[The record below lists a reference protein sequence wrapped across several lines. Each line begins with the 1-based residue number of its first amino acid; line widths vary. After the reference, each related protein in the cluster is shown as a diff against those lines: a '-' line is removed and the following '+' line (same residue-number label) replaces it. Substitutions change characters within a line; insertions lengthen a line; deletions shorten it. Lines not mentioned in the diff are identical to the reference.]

1 MEKDLGVPQAKFTTK
16 LTFIL
21 FGIASLLGSNAILT
35 ELAFFNVFLPSMNVY
50 VTFNFLNY
58 ILNIGFQFL
67 LMWKKDFL
75 KLKTQLIIGIMGSIV
90 FLIILPMFTMILEQ
104 DSKQNII
111 ITGILVF
118 LMGFINALCS
128 GGFFNL
134 VSNFPLEMIVSLSSG
149 QGFSGISMNVLQYIV
164 LFSIPNDD
172 ENNGERTKEIYSIR
186 GWVFFGL
193 SSLILIIS
201 LIVLLISYNT
211 EYFQYYL
218 NKSNNKSNDT
228 TIELLDEKNN
238 VNSADIDSI
247 NEKVVVKEASFKYLF
262 SKLWDLDLLMVYIYI
277 VTFTLFPNAT
287 INQQLFKLPI
297 DYNLNTNIFIYNI
310 FDTIGRSIV
319 SKFKPTKKLSSIVIL
334 GRSVLLFTIVFNY
347 FCQDKLE
354 WNLYF
359 TSIILIINTA
369 LLATTNGMGT
379 TLCFGIAPN
388 EVENEYKGQAG
399 NSLSFFLIL
408 GIFLGSCSAFGTNAI
423 INTFKK

>member
-1 MEKDLGVPQAKFTTK
+1 MENDLGVPQAKFTTK

-90 FLIILPMFTMILEQ
+90 FLIILPMFTMLLEQ
-104 DSKQNII
+104 DSKQNMI

-193 SSLILIIS
+193 SS
-201 LIVLLISYNT
+201 V
-211 EYFQYYL
+211 
-218 NKSNNKSNDT
+218 
-228 TIELLDEKNN
+228 
-238 VNSADIDSI
+238 
-247 NEKVVVKEASFKYLF
+247 
-262 SKLWDLDLLMVYIYI
+262 
-277 VTFTLFPNAT
+277 
-287 INQQLFKLPI
+287 
-297 DYNLNTNIFIYNI
+297 
-310 FDTIGRSIV
+310 
-319 SKFKPTKKLSSIVIL
+319 
-334 GRSVLLFTIVFNY
+334 
-347 FCQDKLE
+347 
-354 WNLYF
+354 
-359 TSIILIINTA
+359 
-369 LLATTNGMGT
+369 
-379 TLCFGIAPN
+379 
-388 EVENEYKGQAG
+388 
-399 NSLSFFLIL
+399 
-408 GIFLGSCSAFGTNAI
+408 
-423 INTFKK
+423 